1 MFRAAAIA
9 ISLTSALVLGQY
21 EVRMVAHHKAPEVS
35 LIDGTSTYSL
45 VFNPTFIEPSPG
57 TNNRRGLLI
66 RTQNCPA
73 DVGGTCVFCGGSEEK
88 ASKLTFSEMKNDGT
102 FTPVDESSIVFGPG
116 DISDTW
122 GTEDPRMV
130 FNSADNLYYMF
141 YTAYNGSSILLS
153 LATSPNPTS
162 ANEWT
167 RHGAVF
173 PQYQNSKSG
182 ALLLFSPTENYLFW
196 GDSSIRAA
204 VSDSPSKWSD
214 IGEIF
219 LETRENHFDSKLVE
233 SGPPPIKL
241 SNGNYLFIYNSATI
255 GWPDD
260 PNSAY
265 HPGWVILD
273 KQDPL
278 HILQRSD
285 LPLMT
290 PEFSW
295 ELGVAPY
302 TCNVPNV
309 IFVEAAYLMNDRST
323 VKAVKVVEEGRQEGV
338 KYLYQDYVQV
348 FYGGADAVIGSAI
361 IQIEYEDVSP
371 PKGKDEGM
379 EAMKL

>member
-1 MFRAAAIA
+1 MLRAATLA
-9 ISLTSALVLGQY
+9 ISLTSSLVLGQY
-21 EVRMVAHHKAPEVS
+21 EVRMISHHEAPELS

-45 VFNPTFIEPSPG
+45 VFNPTFVEASPG

-73 DVGGTCVFCGGSEEK
+73 EVGGTCVFCGGSEEK
-88 ASKLTFSEMKNDGT
+88 ASKLTFSEMNREGI
-102 FTPVDESSIVFGPG
+102 FTPVDENSVVFGPG

-130 FNSADNLYYMF
+130 FNPADDLYYMF

-162 ANEWT
+162 SDQWT

-173 PQYQNSKSG
+173 PEYQNSKSG
-182 ALLLFSPTENYLFW
+182 ALLLYSDTQNYLFW
-196 GDSSIRAA
+196 GDSAIRAA
-204 VSDSPSKWSD
+204 VSDTPSKWSD

-219 LETRENHFDSKLVE
+219 LETRSDHFDSKLVE
-233 SGPPPIKL
+233 SGPPPIQL
-241 SNGNYLFIYNSATI
+241 SNGDYLFIYNSATI

-260 PNSAY
+260 PDSAY

-273 KQDPL
+273 SENPL
-278 HILQRSD
+278 HILQRSEQ
-285 LPLMT
+285 PLMT
-290 PEFSW
+290 PEYTW

-309 IFVEAAYLMNDRST
+309 IFLEAAYLMNDRAT
-323 VKAVKVVEEGRQEGV
+323 VTKTVNKKEGGEEGEVEV

-371 PKGKDEGM
+371 PKI
-379 EAMKL
+379 MKH

>member
-1 MFRAAAIA
+1 MLCAFLWF
-9 ISLTSALVLGQY
+9 SLTSLVLGQY
-21 EVRMVAHHKAPEVS
+21 EVRVIEHHKVPDLS
-35 LIDGTSTYSL
+35 FIDGTSTYSL
-45 VFNPTFIEPSPG
+45 VFNPTFVESTSG

-88 ASKLTFSEMKNDGT
+88 ASILTFSELKRDGT
-102 FTPVDESSIVFGPG
+102 FTPVNENSVVFGPG

-130 FNSADNLYYMF
+130 FNPSDNLYYMF

-153 LATSPNPTS
+153 LATSPDPTS
-162 ANEWT
+162 ADKWT
-167 RHGAVF
+167 RHGPVF
-173 PQYQNSKSG
+173 PDYQNSKSG
-182 ALLLFSPTENYLFW
+182 ALLLHSPTTNYLFW

-204 VSDSPSKWSD
+204 ISETPSKWND

-219 LETRENHFDSKLVE
+219 LETRSDHFDSKLVE

-241 SNGNYLFIYNSATI
+241 SNGDYLFIYNSATV

-273 KQDPL
+273 HENPL
-278 HILQRSD
+278 NILQRSE

-290 PEFSW
+290 PEYTW
-295 ELGVAPY
+295 ELGVSPY

-309 IFVEAAYLMNDRST
+309 IFVEAAYLINDRSS
-323 VKAVKVVEEGRQEGV
+323 VSVVAVEKGGEEGV
-338 KYLYQDYVQV
+338 KYLYHDYVEV

-371 PKGKDEGM
+371 P
-379 EAMKL
+379 AAAAPPQVMKH